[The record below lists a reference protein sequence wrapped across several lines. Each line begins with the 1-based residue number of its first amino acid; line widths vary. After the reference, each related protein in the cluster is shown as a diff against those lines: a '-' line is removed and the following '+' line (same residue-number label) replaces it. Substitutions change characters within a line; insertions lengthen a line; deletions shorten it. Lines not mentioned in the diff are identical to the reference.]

1 MEADGLRSE
10 GLVTDGMSAQ
20 RTGLLSSDANEV
32 RAAGRRAL
40 GITGESGPTARLGD
54 VVRSGKGWYPIT
66 ALGALTIVDAFQGS
80 AYAILGPDIADT
92 LGLSRGTIA
101 GLAALRLLAIFGA
114 TLPAAALSQ
123 RVPRR
128 GLLSAVAGFAW
139 VITAL
144 MIGLARTSLLLG
156 VWLVLSGMGNGT
168 SQALHRPLVIDSYPP
183 SGRVR
188 MLSLYRV
195 FDQSGAVMAPLLIA
209 ALTLWADLTWRG
221 VFLVICLL
229 TIPAALYACRLKD
242 PGFGTYDDTTVQT
255 PTIASTSS
263 DLKTDDV
270 DLGFFEIVRRLFL
283 IRTVQRI
290 LVGWAVLGLSFVP
303 LQVYLSFF
311 LYDRWKMDAGARAIF
326 VSVLPLF
333 SILVLVVTARRGE
346 QMLRKDPADLLRRA
360 AFGIGGGAL
369 CIAAVPLVPG
379 DNWRSWW
386 VIPMTALFGLGSG
399 LQAIGFPSL
408 EASQFSIIPANM
420 RPHASALA
428 GIFLSAVGG
437 LGGVFLFGSID
448 RRFGVAGVF
457 IPVAILGVVAALVLR
472 SATRFI
478 GSDLDRTVDAMAE
491 TEKLKDLQARGERVP
506 MLSCRRIDFSY
517 GTVQVLFDVDFTV
530 DEGEMVALLGTNGAG
545 KSTLLRVVS
554 GLGLP
559 QSGSV
564 RFRGQDITFIDA
576 ERRVSMGIT
585 QIPGGKASFAPL
597 TVVENLRVAGY
608 SHGRN
613 TSAVERGIE
622 ASFEA
627 FPRLAERRGQLAG
640 TLSGGEQQM
649 LALSKAL
656 ILQPRLL
663 LIDELSL
670 GLAPKIVG
678 ELLEMVRRI
687 NTTGTA
693 VVLVEQS
700 VNVAL
705 SLVHHA
711 YFMEKGEIRFD
722 GVAAELL
729 ERTDLLR
736 SVFLEGTAANLGSA
750 R

>member
-1 MEADGLRSE
+1 MRS
-10 GLVTDGMSAQ
+10 TD
-20 RTGLLSSDANEV
+20 SSDGADV
-32 RAAGRRAL
+32 RRAGRRAL
-40 GITGESGPTARLGD
+40 GITGEDGPSVRLRD
-54 VVRSGKGWYPIT
+54 VVRSGSGWYPIT
-66 ALGALTIVDAFQGS
+66 ALGALTIVDAFQGT
-80 AYAILGPDIADT
+80 AYSILGPDIADT

-101 GLAALRLLAIFGA
+101 GLSALRLLAIFGA
-114 TLPAAALSQ
+114 TLPAAALTQ
-123 RVPRR
+123 RKPRR
-128 GLLSAVAGFAW
+128 GILSVMAGFAW
-139 VITAL
+139 VVTAL
-144 MIGLARTSLLLG
+144 MIGISRTSVMLG
-156 VWLVLSGMGNGT
+156 IWLVLSGIGNGT
-168 SQALHRPLVIDSYPP
+168 SQSLHRPLVIDSYPP
-183 SGRVR
+183 TGRVR
-188 MLSLYRV
+188 MLTLYRM
-195 FDQSGAVMAPLLIA
+195 FDQTGFVIAPLLIA
-209 ALTLWADLTWRG
+209 ALTLWVDLSWRG
-221 VFLVICLL
+221 VFVVICVL
-229 TIPAALYACRLKD
+229 TVPAALYAIRLKD
-242 PGFGTYDDTTVQT
+242 PGFGAYDDE
-255 PTIASTSS
+255 STRTKVVTSAV
-263 DLKTDDV
+263 DDMHTEDV
-270 DLGFFEIVRRLFL
+270 ELGFFEIVRRLFL

-311 LYDRWKMDAGARAIF
+311 LYDRWKMDAGARAVF
-326 VSVLPLF
+326 VSVLPVF
-333 SILVLVVTARRGE
+333 SITVLLVTAKRGE
-346 QMLRKDPADLLRRA
+346 AMLRKDPADLLRRA

-386 VIPMTALFGLGSG
+386 VVPMTALFGLGSG

-457 IPVAILGVVAALVLR
+457 APVAILGVVAALVLR

-478 GSDLDRTVDAMAE
+478 GSDLDRTVDGIAE
-491 TEKLKDLQARGERVP
+491 SEELKGQQARGERVP

-517 GTVQVLFDVDFTV
+517 GTVQVLFGVDFTV

-545 KSTLLRVVS
+545 KSTLLKVIS

-564 RFRGQDITFIDA
+564 RFRGQDVTFVDA
-576 ERRVSMGIT
+576 ERRVVMGVT
-585 QIPGGKASFAPL
+585 QIPGGKASFGPL

-608 SHGRN
+608 THGRN
-613 TSAVERGIE
+613 KAAVDRGIDV
-622 ASFEA
+622 SFAA
-627 FPRLAERRGQLAG
+627 FPRLGERRNQLAA

-649 LALSKAL
+649 LALSKAFML
-656 ILQPRLL
+656 KPRLL

-678 ELLEMVRRI
+678 ELLEMVRQI
-687 NTTGTA
+687 NHDGTA

-705 SLVHHA
+705 SLVQHA

-722 GVAAELL
+722 GVASELL
-729 ERTDLLR
+729 DRGDLLR

-750 R
+750 GGLVTL